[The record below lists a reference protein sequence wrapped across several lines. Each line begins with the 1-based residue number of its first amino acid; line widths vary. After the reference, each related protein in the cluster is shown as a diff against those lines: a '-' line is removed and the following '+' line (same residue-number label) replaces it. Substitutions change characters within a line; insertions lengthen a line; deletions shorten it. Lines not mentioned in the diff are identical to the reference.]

1 MTAAE
6 QIAGV
11 ELGGTKAVAVL
22 ARGSHVLARVRIATT
37 SPTDTLA
44 ALRETLGAWRVRE
57 GFAALGVASFG
68 PLRLA
73 PRAADYGT
81 MLTTPKKGWPGADIV
96 GTLTEGL
103 DCPSL
108 IDTDVNAAALAEW
121 RWGTGKGLESLC
133 YLTVGTGLGGGIL
146 INGRPVHGALH
157 PEVGHMRLRRAPS
170 DVFAGV
176 CPFHGDCVEGLV
188 AGPALHARFGRPGED
203 ISADDP
209 RWSFVAHDLAA
220 LIAALLLAISPQK
233 ILIGGGIALGR
244 PYLLDLVRAEVA
256 ANIADYL
263 PHISLATV
271 EELIALP
278 ALGENAGPLGAIALG
293 EAALRGGFESIM
305 PEDHQ

>member
-22 ARGSHVLARVRIATT
+22 ARGGDILARVRIATT
-37 SPTDTLA
+37 SPAETLG
-44 ALRETLGAWRVRE
+44 ALRETLGAWRARE
-57 GFAALGVASFG
+57 GFDALGIASFG

-73 PRAADYGT
+73 PRATDYGM
-81 MLTTPKKGWPGADIV
+81 MLATPKKGWSGAHII
-96 GTLTEGL
+96 GPLTEGF

-121 RWGTGKGLESLC
+121 RWGAGKCLESLC
-133 YLTVGTGLGGGIL
+133 YLTIGTGLGGGIL
-146 INGRPVHGALH
+146 IDGRPVHGALH
-157 PEVGHMRLRRAPS
+157 PEVGHIRLRRAPG
-170 DVFAGV
+170 DDFAGV
-176 CPFHGDCVEGLV
+176 CPFHGDCAEGLV
-188 AGPALHARFGRPGED
+188 AGPALRARFGRPGED
-203 ISADDP
+203 ISPGDP
-209 RWSFVAHDLAA
+209 RWSFVAHDIAA

-256 ANIADYL
+256 ANIAGYL
-263 PHISLATV
+263 PHISSATV

-293 EAALRGGFESIM
+293 EAALRGGFESFR
-305 PEDHQ
+305 PEGHQ